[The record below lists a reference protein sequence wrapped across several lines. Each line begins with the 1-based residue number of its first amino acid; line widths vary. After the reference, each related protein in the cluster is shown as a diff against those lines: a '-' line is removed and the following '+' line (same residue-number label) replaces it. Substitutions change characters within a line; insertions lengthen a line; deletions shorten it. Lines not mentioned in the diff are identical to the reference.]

1 MGTVSKALELLDI
14 LARSGSSMR
23 LTDLAHEAKFD
34 KATTRRLLLEL
45 VSQGFA
51 EQDLESR
58 EYSLGPALQM
68 LGKAREDRFPL
79 FRTVHPVVRALAEET
94 GETVHAAEYCA
105 GILVSI
111 CIEQTTK
118 AIRVNIDHGQRMP
131 LHATASGIAF
141 LSASPPA
148 FVEAM
153 ARKPLPGFTATTPN
167 SREALL
173 HLVQEAAHNGYSV
186 CDQFLEGGVH
196 SVAAAIRGPG
206 GKPIGA
212 LAIALPTSRMTASAT
227 EKYGQLVRRAAGEV
241 SHHLFGKKHNHALRK
256 AS

>member
-1 MGTVSKALELLDI
+1 MGTVSKALQLLDI
-14 LARSGSSMR
+14 LARSAGSRR
-23 LTDLAHEAKFD
+23 LTDLAKEARFD

-45 VSQGFA
+45 AAQGYI

-68 LGKAREDRFPL
+68 LGKARESRFPF
-79 FRTVHPVVRALAEET
+79 FRTVQPVVRALAEET

-118 AIRVNIDHGQRMP
+118 TIRVNIDPGQRMP

-141 LSASPPA
+141 LSASQPA
-148 FVEAM
+148 FVEAVL
-153 ARKPLPGFTATTPN
+153 RKPLARFTATTPAN
-167 SREALL
+167 RDDLLRMIEA
-173 HLVQEAAHNGYSV
+173 AAHNGYSI
-186 CDQFLEGGVH
+186 CDQFLEGGIH
-196 SVAAAIRGPG
+196 SVAAAIRGPN
-206 GKPIGA
+206 GKPLG
-212 LAIALPTSRMTASAT
+212 AIAIAVPTQRMTASMT
-227 EKYGQLVRRAAGEV
+227 ENYGRLVRHAAGEV
-241 SHHLFGKKHNHALRK
+241 SHHLSGKKHHHALRR